1 MIRLTKANRKLK
13 REREKKKKRTS
24 PGCEIWVLMMT
35 SALVGASLLLSMLC
49 TCNVEQTVTTSITRG
64 KSLFVFLYIA
74 FCVIGCAS
82 CFCRKWQRPF
92 FFSCLLLW
100 GGVGG
105 WAFRLV
111 HCLSFTSLSLLKL
124 SFAVF
129 LQIFFFLA
137 FYLAQFLSREFAYI
151 SSIYLL
157 FFLALNQSVLLYVVA
172 SDQPNKQTK
181 KKKENTETHTS
192 PFWQLHLIG

>member
-1 MIRLTKANRKLK
+1 MF
-13 REREKKKKRTS
+13 
-24 PGCEIWVLMMT
+24 
-35 SALVGASLLLSMLC
+35 LSEMA
-49 TCNVEQTVTTSITRG
+49 TT
-64 KSLFVFLYIA
+64 
-74 FCVIGCAS
+74 
-82 CFCRKWQRPF
+82 F

-137 FYLAQFLSREFAYI
+137 FYLPQFLSREFAYI

-181 KKKENTETHTS
+181 KKKKIQRHTHLLFGTCICSAKKPEASFSAFIDKGVLVFFFFLSRELKWSTS
-192 PFWQLHLIG
+192 PLPRY